1 MDINGL
7 LNRRINTS
15 CCVFV
20 HVTRRCSLESEV
32 SAPDMLLCKQSIK
45 RMQARLTVM
54 CQTFFFFFF
63 HILSASALTVVST
76 QLSPFKQTLSFR
88 FTVQC
93 YKLILAEEFN
103 TRQIN
108 KRSNAS
114 LRRLNSLGFWMSLL
128 RSHYNNSLCLHRV
141 YSRLQGVVFCPKL
154 SLLWWSFKESNL
166 NMCSIISLSHLLL
179 V

>member
-1 MDINGL
+1 MRLHVTKNIYTLIGREILLTFRPLQNSTVDINGL

-32 SAPDMLLCKQSIK
+32 SAPDMLLCKQNIK

-76 QLSPFKQTLSFR
+76 QLSPFKQTLSFH

-103 TRQIN
+103 TCQIN

-114 LRRLNSLGFWMSLL
+114 LRRLNLLGFWMSLMA
-128 RSHYNNSLCLHRV
+128 NFV
-141 YSRLQGVVFCPKL
+141 P
-154 SLLWWSFKESNL
+154 
-166 NMCSIISLSHLLL
+166 
-179 V
+179 